1 MEYLQ
6 SLFGSLQQALDFVSS
21 FTTYLFG
28 NETHPGAEEPRS
40 GREMKNLRSHL
51 DSEVETTYSGDVSPR
66 EHLKVTEGPST
77 AEITLLS
84 QEIQGTPE
92 TAVTVDQAMESFLR
106 SSKFPNRCEGQEESE
121 QKFSVS
127 SIGLSDTPKIGSTTS
142 MTDSIQQ
149 THKESPTM
157 TGRLYQ
163 RKSEEST
170 LMEAAPEDMIKEL
183 ADSVCSE
190 YWKPDE
196 LLAERRELGQLE
208 EAENTGMSQ
217 EAEQDRTVLAEG
229 IKQGASNW
237 PAFVEQKRGPEG
249 AECTREIVQ
258 DSLEESVEIMG
269 NQQLEV
275 EKDQEEGKVGEE
287 EQGEISTAVLNQ
299 AENKVFEEEGMAGKS
314 QLWDEEAEKIT
325 EDQEKELEKM
335 LNEGIQQKLLGLTQ
349 DKDEKQKGQEEA
361 TWTRGTQQD
370 RLEEMVKMARDQG
383 LNVEKDQEEDIKV
396 DGNKKVKTSVAAET
410 EGDQVK
416 MLEEKGKGER
426 SWSLEE
432 QIGET
437 EEGKERKLDEKEKGL
452 EGVTWTGKLKY
463 DALKV
468 TIKKTQHL
476 ESGEELEEGIEMDTG
491 HQIMREIAMK
501 KEDVQQPLLDKAEME
516 ASQKKTLEGDEKKR
530 YFHREPKE
538 TEVMTEQKRE
548 ASGLEKEGNCKQGD
562 LPEKGKTE
570 EDLKQEAKESVKNEI
585 HTTGEK
591 LEQQTREEWWE
602 SNQEDQ
608 PEILLETCGFSEEIL
623 EEAETTA
630 GQSSQLGEITKNLEH
645 PTSLDK
651 DLPGPRTFPYD
662 VTTLD
667 SSAQKERVLLRRKSS
682 IRRSPSLKKPK
693 ISQEAPT
700 QETNIIEDAS
710 SLLEVPKRQN
720 PRLSGFGPMHP
731 NMMAELQMRLQKP
744 K

>member
-1 MEYLQ
+1 MEYLR

-40 GREMKNLRSHL
+40 GKEMKNLRSHH

-66 EHLKVTEGPST
+66 EHLKVNEGPFT
-77 AEITLLS
+77 TEITPLN

-92 TAVTVDQAMESFLR
+92 TAVTVDEAMESFLR

-127 SIGLSDTPKIGSTTS
+127 SIGLSDTPKIGSTTP

-149 THKESPTM
+149 THKESPTK

-163 RKSEEST
+163 RKSEESA
-170 LMEAAPEDMIKEL
+170 LMEAAPEDMIEEL
-183 ADSVCSE
+183 ADAVCSQ

-208 EAENTGMSQ
+208 EAEKTEMSQ

-229 IKQGASNW
+229 IKQGAPNW
-237 PAFVEQKRGPEG
+237 PAFVEQKRGPDG
-249 AECTREIVQ
+249 AEWTGEIVQ
-258 DSLEESVEIMG
+258 DSLEERVEIMG

-275 EKDQEEGKVGEE
+275 EKDQEEGKVAEE
-287 EQGEISTAVLNQ
+287 EQGEISTAVLSQ
-299 AENKVFEEEGMAGKS
+299 AENKVLEEERMIGKS

-335 LNEGIQQKLLGLTQ
+335 LWNEGIQQKLLGLTQ
-349 DKDEKQKGQEEA
+349 DKEEKQRGQEEA

-370 RLEEMVKMARDQG
+370 SLEEMAKMARDQE
-383 LNVEKDQEEDIKV
+383 LNVEKDQEEDTKV
-396 DGNKKVKTSVAAET
+396 DGNKKVKTSVTAET

-432 QIGET
+432 QIEET
-437 EEGKERKLDEKEKGL
+437 EEGTERKLDEKEKGL
-452 EGVTWTGKLKY
+452 EGVTWTDKLKY
-463 DALKV
+463 DALNV
-468 TIKKTQHL
+468 TIMKTQHL
-476 ESGEELEEGIEMDTG
+476 EFEKELGEGIEMDTG
-491 HQIMREIAMK
+491 HQIMREIEMK

-516 ASQKKTLEGDEKKR
+516 ASQKKTLEGEEKKR
-530 YFHREPKE
+530 YFHWEPKE

-591 LEQQTREEWWE
+591 LEQQTKEEWWE

-608 PEILLETCGFSEEIL
+608 ILLDTCGFSEDIL

-651 DLPGPRTFPYD
+651 DLPGPRTFPHD

-682 IRRSPSLKKPK
+682 IRRAPSLKKPK
-693 ISQEAPT
+693 TSPEAPT
-700 QETNIIEDAS
+700 QETNIVEDDS